1 MSEYLPCLQ
10 QNWQKTAEKRTK
22 TAKNNRKSQRFVND
36 YCFFPAYFSLKRF
49 LLVNESGTSV

>member
-10 QNWQKTAEKRTK
+10 QNCQKPAKKRTK
-22 TAKNNRKSQRFVND
+22 TAKKRKSQRFVND
-36 YCFFPAYFSLKRF
+36 YCFFPAYFSRKCF